1 MTAKQ
6 YLGETKTI
14 TRRILAMEKR
24 RVEYARK
31 AQGERMTPQE
41 AGAYLDIEQDL
52 IREVELLRDR
62 QRETSAMI
70 GEMEDERHKLI
81 LEERYLNG
89 YMFQRIARDAGYSYD
104 HTIRLHRQALAAFG
118 KIYKA
123 WHIAAP

>member
-24 RVEYARK
+24 RIEYARK
-31 AQGERMTPQE
+31 AQERHLTDTE
-41 AGAYLDIEQDL
+41 AGAYLDMEQDL

-62 QRETSAMI
+62 QRATMAMI

-89 YMFQRIARDAGYSYD
+89 YMFPRIARDAGYSYD

-118 KIYKA
+118 KIYRE
-123 WHIAAP
+123 WHIAKP

>member
-31 AQGERMTPQE
+31 AGDRHLTSEE
-41 AGAYLDIEQDL
+41 AGAYLDLEGAL
-52 IREVELLRDR
+52 IREVETLRDR
-62 QRETSAMI
+62 QITTMAMI

-104 HTIRLHRQALAAFG
+104 HTIRLHRQALEAFK
-118 KIYKA
+118 KIYRA
-123 WHIAAP
+123 WKT